1 MKMEGRKKIW
11 EEGSNEG
18 KEGKREG
25 GMDGI
30 RERGRGKKETNK
42 EKANRPC
49 IFQNNLPGLHA
60 RYLPIVE
67 EAHFWIPPLQLKLNG
82 GPNYLRR

>member
-30 RERGRGKKETNK
+30 RERGRGNP
-42 EKANRPC
+42 RY
-49 IFQNNLPGLHA
+49 GVRA
-60 RYLPIVE
+60 RYCPQ
-67 EAHFWIPPLQLKLNG
+67 F
-82 GPNYLRR
+82 